1 MESLEVLGKL
11 AGSAILAAII
21 GWDREKRARSAGLRT
36 HMLVAISAT
45 LFVALTELM
54 VQRLATA
61 PNVTLDPSRVI
72 EAIVAGVSFLGA
84 GTIFVSRGKKRVF
97 GLTTAAGLLATAA
110 IGAAVGLESYL
121 IAIGAAA
128 IVLVVMRLIL
138 HFEGL
143 WTTAAAPRPAVR
155 PAEEAVAATRCS
167 GFHGASCHDAPLH
180 STEAEQSWRLS

>member
-11 AGSAILAAII
+11 VGSAILAALI

-45 LFVALTELM
+45 LFVALTESM
-54 VQRLATA
+54 VARLATT

-84 GTIFVSRGKKRVF
+84 GTIFVSRGKTRVF

-110 IGAAVGLESYL
+110 IGAAIGLESYL
-121 IAIGAAA
+121 IAIGTAA
-128 IVLVVMRLIL
+128 IVLVVMRVIL
-138 HFEGL
+138 HFEGA
-143 WTTAAAPRPAVR
+143 WTTAASKPAVR
-155 PAEEAVAATRCS
+155 PAEEVVAATRCS
-167 GFHGASCHDAPLH
+167 GFQGASCHDTPLH
-180 STEAEQSWRLS
+180 STEAEQPWRLS